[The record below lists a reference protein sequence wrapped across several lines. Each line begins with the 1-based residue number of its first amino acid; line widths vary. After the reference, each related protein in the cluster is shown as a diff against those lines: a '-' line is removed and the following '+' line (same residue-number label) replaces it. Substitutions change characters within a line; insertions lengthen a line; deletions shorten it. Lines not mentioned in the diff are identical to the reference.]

1 MRYTYEI
8 LQDGEAAGYG
18 IGVFVHHGDVT
29 ETVRTVRDC
38 TGDKNKLEQLVS
50 ACNRLQPS
58 NAHLDDIIED
68 FLG

>member
-8 LQDGEAAGYG
+8 LKDSEEIGYG
-18 IGVFVHHGDVT
+18 LAVYAHHGDVK
-29 ETVRTVRDC
+29 ETIRTVRDC
-38 TGDKNKLEQLVS
+38 TKDKIKMEQLIS

-68 FLG
+68 FLE

>member
-8 LQDGEAAGYG
+8 LKDSEEAGYG
-18 IGVFVHHGDVT
+18 IAVFAHCGDVT

-38 TGDKNKLEQLVS
+38 TRDKSKLEQLVS

>member
-8 LQDGEAAGYG
+8 LKDSEEIGYG
-18 IGVFVHHGDVT
+18 LAVYAHHGDVK
-29 ETVRTVRDC
+29 ETIRMVRDC
-38 TGDKNKLEQLVS
+38 TRDKIKMEQLIS

-68 FLG
+68 FLE